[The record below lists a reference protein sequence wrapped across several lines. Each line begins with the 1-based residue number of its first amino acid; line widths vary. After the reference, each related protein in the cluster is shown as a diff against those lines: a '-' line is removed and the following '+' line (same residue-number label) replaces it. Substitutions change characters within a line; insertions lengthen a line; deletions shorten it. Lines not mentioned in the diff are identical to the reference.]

1 MAKDPVGGMEVD
13 EKKALAKSQHMGKTL
28 ISLLRRAK
36 GRLMKTPPSTPGPEG
51 MKWLEMPVT
60 KCSLGLLFEAPGKE
74 RQPCS
79 FLNR

>member
-36 GRLMKTPPSTPGPEG
+36 GRLMKNPPSTPGLEG
-51 MKWLEMPVT
+51 MKWPDIPVT
-60 KCSLGLLFEAPGKE
+60 NCSLGLLFAALGKE
-74 RQPCS
+74 QQPCS
-79 FLNR
+79 FLN